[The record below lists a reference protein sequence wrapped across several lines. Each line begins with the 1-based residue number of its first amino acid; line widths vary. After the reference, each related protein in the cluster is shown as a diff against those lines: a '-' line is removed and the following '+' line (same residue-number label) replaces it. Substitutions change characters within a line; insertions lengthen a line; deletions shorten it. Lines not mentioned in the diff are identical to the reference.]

1 MGNPLSPLLG
11 RSPIPSMESPITLN
25 SLPLISFPM
34 GIFIGLS
41 VATAIAPL
49 LNPSEESIAIVRT
62 IFSPICA

>member
-1 MGNPLSPLLG
+1 MGRPLSPLFG

-25 SLPLISFPM
+25 NLPLISFPI

-41 VATAIAPL
+41 VATTLAPL
-49 LNPSEESIAIVRT
+49 LSPSEESIAIVLT